1 MVCEVQIR
9 GQVRGTESKLS
20 CKKGSAEVGWTKDTF
35 ESGFRGKTLNLLTAC
50 CGEKAVK
57 L

>member
-50 CGEKAVK
+50 CGETAVK